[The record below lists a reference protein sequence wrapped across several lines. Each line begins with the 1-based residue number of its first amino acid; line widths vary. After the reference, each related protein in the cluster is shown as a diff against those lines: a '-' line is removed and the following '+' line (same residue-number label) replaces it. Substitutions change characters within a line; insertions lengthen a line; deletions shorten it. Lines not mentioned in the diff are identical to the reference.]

1 MEEYQQRVIEEKIQ
15 LDEKL
20 LRLHNFLSSDKLK
33 DLDLDDQNLLV
44 EQEHAMK
51 IYSIILWNRIN
62 RFGVK

>member
-1 MEEYQQRVIEEKIQ
+1 MEEYQQRVIEEKKQ

-44 EQEHAMK
+44 EQELAMK
-51 IYSIILWNRIN
+51 IYSIILGNRIN
-62 RFGVK
+62 RF